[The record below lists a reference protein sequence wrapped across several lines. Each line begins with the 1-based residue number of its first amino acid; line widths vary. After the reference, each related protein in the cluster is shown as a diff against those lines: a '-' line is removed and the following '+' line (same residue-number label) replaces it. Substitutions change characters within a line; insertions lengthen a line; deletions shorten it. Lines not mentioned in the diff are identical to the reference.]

1 MALIIKE
8 LRKRMELIRAKE
20 DFKISIKVRA
30 LLLATVVLALIT
42 GELKQS

>member
-8 LRKRMELIRAKE
+8 LRWRIKLIRAKK
-20 DFKISIKVRA
+20 DFKINIKVHA